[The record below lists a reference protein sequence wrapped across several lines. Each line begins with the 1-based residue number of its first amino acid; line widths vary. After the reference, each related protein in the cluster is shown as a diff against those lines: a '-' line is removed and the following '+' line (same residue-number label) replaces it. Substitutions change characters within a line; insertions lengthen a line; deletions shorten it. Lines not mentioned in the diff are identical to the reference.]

1 MSEEGK
7 SAEKG
12 AVKTRVMRYVLGYY
26 ESQQIPVPIG
36 YISRRMSQI
45 VSKSGLTW
53 YDLVAEMCQDGL
65 IREIYGQNGTIYL
78 MPVSY
83 WDMMSA
89 VEKFELQQSIN
100 NRSANRKRLM
110 KQLDEEKKKGGFF

>member
-1 MSEEGK
+1 MSESDK
-7 SAEKG
+7 STEIG
-12 AVKTRVMRYVLGYY
+12 VIKTRAMRYILGYY

-36 YISRRMSQI
+36 YISRRMSHI
-45 VSKSGLTW
+45 VSKSGVSW
-53 YDLVAEMCQDGL
+53 YDLVEEMSNEGL

-78 MPVSY
+78 MPMSY

-100 NRSANRKRLM
+100 NRSANRKRMM
-110 KQLDEEKKKGGFF
+110 KQFDEEKKKGFF